1 MRPYHNNNTH
11 NKQQQQ
17 QDIELTWQLARHLEV
32 VNTMGDSIDPFRR
45 EKEEIKAIAADT
57 AEASDVKMLK
67 VWALNSHL
75 TTYSVLDGNKGLGL

>member
-1 MRPYHNNNTH
+1 
-11 NKQQQQ
+11 
-17 QDIELTWQLARHLEV
+17 
-32 VNTMGDSIDPFRR
+32 MGDSIDPFRR